1 MQVSLVFLAAAATL
15 ALGCAAI
22 VLRPLIRGASRAE
35 RRASY
40 DMQVYRDQ
48 LREIDAEAA
57 RGILTPAEAE
67 AVRVEVSRRLLAAAD
82 AEAGE
87 EGAGSAPRRASL
99 IGAAAFAVALAGG
112 TLLLY
117 RDLGAPELPD
127 QPLQARLAA
136 LDAARAERPGQAV
149 AETAAAEAAAGRP
162 ALPEEASEEELAL
175 VDQLA
180 ALLVERPDDVAGRRL
195 LARSAAALGR
205 WPQARAAQQ
214 EVVALLGE
222 EATAADRTDLAE
234 LMVFAAGGYVSPE
247 AEAELARALALEPE
261 NPVAR
266 YYSGLALLQSGRAD
280 LALPIWSR
288 LLAEGPADA
297 PWIGPIAAEI
307 DAVAA
312 LAGQPAPPVPSR
324 EEIAGMA
331 PEDQAAMIE
340 GMVSQLSERLATEG
354 GPPEDWARLI
364 RSLGVLGRTEEAQ
377 AIWTEA
383 QGVFAADPA
392 ALGMIEATAREAGLG
407 Q

>member
-1 MQVSLVFLAAAATL
+1 M
-15 ALGCAAI
+15 
-22 VLRPLIRGASRAE
+22 
-35 RRASY
+35 
-40 DMQVYRDQ
+40 
-48 LREIDAEAA
+48 
-57 RGILTPAEAE
+57 
-67 AVRVEVSRRLLAAAD
+67 
-82 AEAGE
+82 
-87 EGAGSAPRRASL
+87 
-99 IGAAAFAVALAGG
+99 
-112 TLLLY
+112 
-117 RDLGAPELPD
+117 
-127 QPLQARLAA
+127 
-136 LDAARAERPGQAV
+136 
-149 AETAAAEAAAGRP
+149 
-162 ALPEEASEEELAL
+162 
-175 VDQLA
+175 
-180 ALLVERPDDVAGRRL
+180 AGRRL

-205 WPQARAAQQ
+205 WPRARAAQQ

-222 EATAADRTDLAE
+222 QATAADRTDLAE
-234 LMVFAAGGYVSPE
+234 LMVIAAGGYVSPE
-247 AEAELARALALEPE
+247 AEAEIARALALEPE

-331 PEDQAAMIE
+331 SEDQAAMIE

-354 GPPEDWARLI
+354 GPPEDWAQLI
-364 RSLGVLGRTEEAQ
+364 RSLGVLGRAEEAQ

-392 ALGMIEATAREAGLG
+392 ALGLIEAAAREAGLG